1 MAVQRRIL
9 NILEELDNQE
19 FDKFKWYL
27 QLPPDILH
35 GISIPKSHL
44 DNANRWETVT
54 RIVEKHNQQ
63 AVEVVKNTLQ
73 KIGKNDLAETFSRTC
88 EEAQGKLLIHLHVV
102 QGRHWKQ
109 TQQKRNEQ
117 NSYVHIVCGDWPQ
130 GSL

>member
-63 AVEVVKNTLQ
+63 AVEVVKSTLQ
-73 KIGKNDLAETFSRTC
+73 KIGKNDLAERFSRTC
-88 EEAQGKLLIHLHVV
+88 EEAQGKLLVHIRSSLE
-102 QGRHWKQ
+102 
-109 TQQKRNEQ
+109 TKRTRP
-117 NSYVHIVCGDWPQ
+117 SYVRIVCGGWPQ